1 MKKLVFVLIA
11 FISIQSFAAGK
22 IIKGN
27 GVYKSEIREVG
38 SFTGLAS
45 GGPMNVEITYGTN
58 DKLTIEGD
66 ENILPYIETTVKDNV
81 LRIKVK
87 DLNFINP
94 KLTLRILISMT
105 KISSLSQSGS
115 GTVSGSGDF
124 SNDGN
129 TNFNISGSGHVQ
141 LDFATFNNAD
151 INMSGSGSLQLR
163 GNVASNIAVK
173 QSGSGDID
181 CEHVTCKD
189 ASVQLSGS
197 GNMRLNVSG
206 SFSAHISGSGNVYY
220 KGNPEKVDS
229 HISGSGR
236 VQKI

>member
-1 MKKLVFVLIA
+1 MKKLVLILVA

-27 GVYKSEIREVG
+27 GIYKSETREVG
-38 SFTGLAS
+38 SFTGLSS
-45 GGPMNVEITYGTN
+45 GGPMNVEIAYGSD

-66 ENILPYIETTVKDNV
+66 ENILPYIETIVTDNV

-94 KLTLRILISMT
+94 KLTLRVHISMT
-105 KISSLSQSGS
+105 KINSLSQSGS

-129 TNFNISGSGHVQ
+129 THFNISGSGHVQ
-141 LDFATFNNAD
+141 LDFAKFNAAD

-163 GNVASNIAVK
+163 GNVINDITVK
-173 QSGSGDID
+173 QSGSGNID
-181 CEHVTCKD
+181 CEYVNCKD
-189 ASVQLSGS
+189 ASAQLSGS
-197 GNMRLNVSG
+197 GNMRLNVSQ
-206 SFSAHISGSGNVYY
+206 SLSAHISGSGNVYY
-220 KGNPEKVDS
+220 KGSPEKFDS

-236 VQKI
+236 IQKI